1 MMTNP
6 WKYTAPGEHAS
17 WGATNTGGAWLCAH
31 LWEHY
36 AFTQDKE
43 YLKSLYKKELNQK
56 ELDYLKE
63 QLNSTNALSDAIKE
77 AKNIGLEAINS
88 IKDEKNSED
97 LINIMKAMIERDF

>member
-1 MMTNP
+1 M
-6 WKYTAPGEHAS
+6 
-17 WGATNTGGAWLCAH
+17 
-31 LWEHY
+31 
-36 AFTQDKE
+36 
-43 YLKSLYKKELNQK
+43 KSLYKKELNQK

-77 AKNIGLEAINS
+77 AKNIGLDAINS